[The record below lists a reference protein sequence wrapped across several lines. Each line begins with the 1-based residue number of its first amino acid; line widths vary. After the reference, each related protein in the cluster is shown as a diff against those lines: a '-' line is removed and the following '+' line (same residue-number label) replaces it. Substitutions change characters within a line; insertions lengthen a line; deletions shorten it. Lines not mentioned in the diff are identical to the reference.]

1 MRYRLTL
8 IVFITA
14 ILLTGCTQQ
23 SHQPHDVSD
32 LKEIRKTENK
42 ERYLSVDFLEEK
54 NAIPIS
60 DDDFFS
66 AEGWL
71 DEQNILY
78 LSEGAEKSIVY
89 KYNLFTGEKEK
100 IYESD
105 SSIAQL
111 EISPNRNFILVHAS
125 PSSYEAEVI
134 VIDQLGNEQT
144 KRTFPSSELTY
155 SWSPSGERIFL
166 TTFDE
171 NWTFQTFILNIKDFS
186 LEKNPVDIPFV
197 QWLSDEEITYL
208 KWDEG
213 EPQLTAPLYRQSLI
227 DHKEVMVEEKM
238 ISHANF
244 GDYSFAVKVKDE
256 EKSIGTYTFYNEQ
269 YDEII
274 YSFDAELL
282 PLYSEWLV
290 PYFSYSEMHKI
301 FYTFVPGTIENKF
314 NFIAVDLDA
323 KKTSVILENVDNN
336 DIRFSPNGEFA
347 LYGSYLENV
356 IDLKEAEIKGIVE

>member
-23 SHQPHDVSD
+23 SHQPQDVSD
-32 LKEIRKTENK
+32 LEEIRKPANE
-42 ERYLSVDFLEEK
+42 ERYLSVDFLEEQ
-54 NAIPIS
+54 NVIPIS

-78 LSEGAEKSIVY
+78 LSENAEKSTVY
-89 KYNLFTGEKEK
+89 KYNLFSGEKEK
-100 IYESD
+100 LYESD
-105 SSIAQL
+105 SSIVQL
-111 EISPNRNFILVHAS
+111 EISPNRNLILVHVS

-134 VIDQLGNEQT
+134 VIDKLGNEQT
-144 KRTFPSSELTY
+144 KRTFPSTELTY

-166 TTFDE
+166 TSFDE

-186 LEKNPVDIPFV
+186 LEKNPVDIPFI

-238 ISHANF
+238 INHANF
-244 GDYSFAVKVKDE
+244 GDYSLAVQVKDE
-256 EKSIGTYTFYNEQ
+256 EESIGSYSFYHEK
-269 YDEII
+269 YDELI
-274 YSFDAELL
+274 YSFDVQLL

-290 PYFSYSEMHKI
+290 PHFDYSDRNML
-301 FYTFVPGTIENKF
+301 FYTFVPGSEENKF
-314 NFIAVDLDA
+314 NLTAVDLQA
-323 KKTSVILENVDNN
+323 KTSSVILENADNS
-336 DIRFSPNGEFA
+336 DIMLSPSGELA

-356 IDLKEAEIKGIVE
+356 IDLKEAEIKSIVK